1 MKPIGVIHSPYKT
14 KQEMPIKAYA
24 SKEVAKIEV
33 FKEYA
38 DGLKDIEGFSHI
50 IVLYWFH
57 KSKEYSLHVKPF
69 LDENFRGIFA
79 CRHPDRLN
87 SIGISTVKL
96 LKRRRNILWVKGIDT
111 LDGTPL
117 IDIKP
122 YVPKFDERKGAK
134 AGWFRRQVISFFS
147 FSYVSKKK

>member
-1 MKPIGVIHSPYKT
+1 MKIEFKPIGVIHSPYKT
-14 KQEMPIKAYA
+14 KQEMPIQAYQ
-24 SKEVAKIEV
+24 SKKGAEIEV

-50 IVLYWFH
+50 IILYWFH
-57 KSKEYSLHVKPF
+57 KSKGYSLHVRPF

-79 CRHPDRLN
+79 CRHPDRPN
-87 SIGISTVKL
+87 PIGISTVKL
-96 LKRRRNILWVKGIDT
+96 LERKGNILRVEGIDV

-122 YVPKFDERKGAK
+122 YIPKFDERKDAK
-134 AGWFRRQVISFFS
+134 VGWI
-147 FSYVSKKK
+147 KGKI